1 MYFFKMTCH
10 RNVGLPSSSSS
21 STGLMTTGGWV
32 GLGTFSW
39 VSVLMTPLSCG
50 LVGFAVGAGTWL
62 TWSSCGISSFSF
74 RTTCPVKMIKRPV
87 YLFELVQIV
96 YEYIIKEKLSRQP
109 HTFVWG
115 KIIPI
120 NNAWLLMMKSTVRFL
135 AASWLVLPIASDFF
149 AVFL

>member
-1 MYFFKMTCH
+1 MKKIFHVFTFTCFISIIFIILNSDVFFKMTRH
-10 RNVGLPSSSSS
+10 SSPSSSSS

-87 YLFELVQIV
+87 YLFELFR
-96 YEYIIKEKLSRQP
+96 LSMNILLKNCKDN
-109 HTFVWG
+109 H
-115 KIIPI
+115 IPLSG
-120 NNAWLLMMKSTVRFL
+120 AK
-135 AASWLVLPIASDFF
+135 
-149 AVFL
+149 